1 MCDVSTQIITQLCI
15 FLFLYIIF
23 AALSLSYFGKNT
35 RYNNISKRE
44 KSLSNTLFFLLLI
57 MCIICNDNGDY
68 YTYRNWFIHTY
79 GETAETDE
87 WIEPIYYW
95 IRAVIPSSFLIF
107 KAVIWGT
114 GIFVFRK
121 ICEKVGINQLLSY
134 ILFGVFYISTYSY
147 ARASLGIMITSYAF
161 VSFINKDPKTKIHYI
176 KLILLCILAMY
187 LHKSSISLMLILA
200 VSLFLR
206 FNKKTLI
213 VLAILF
219 IPLSEILN
227 SSLGSLGGIVGLSE
241 MQSERYFNTEL
252 DVIERGDE
260 IRLYYPILILLLISL
275 FKLYKHQSLLP
286 PHIERIAAATI
297 LILYVAT
304 LLSTL
309 TVTFAET
316 IALRFYLMAFVP
328 GLICCTYAI
337 QEFRVN
343 KKIII
348 FLIIYNVLFKLYAM
362 ALIIHYGA
370 KSLLERYY
378 N

>member
-1 MCDVSTQIITQLCI
+1 MYDVSIQIITQLCI
-15 FLFLYIIF
+15 FLFLYFIH
-23 AALSLSYFGKNT
+23 AVLSLSYLGKNT
-35 RYNNISKRE
+35 RYVNISKRE
-44 KSLSNTLFFLLLI
+44 KSLLNNLFFLLLI
-57 MCIICNDNGDY
+57 MCVICNDNGDY

-114 GIFVFRK
+114 GIFVFREICKK
-121 ICEKVGINQLLSY
+121 IGINQLLSY
-134 ILFGVFYISTYSY
+134 ILFGIFYISAYSY
-147 ARASLGIMITSYAF
+147 ARASLGIMITCYAF
-161 VSFINKDPKTKIHYI
+161 VSFINKDSLTKFHYI
-176 KLILLCILAMY
+176 KIVLLCILAMF
-187 LHKSSISLMLILA
+187 LHKSTISLILILA
-200 VSLFLR
+200 VSLFSR

-219 IPLSEILN
+219 VPLSAILN
-227 SSLGSLGGIVGLSE
+227 SSLDLFGEIVGLTE
-241 MQSERYFNTEL
+241 MQSERYFSTES
-252 DVIERGDE
+252 DVIERGSE
-260 IRLYYPILILLLISL
+260 IKLYYPILILLLISL